1 MYSANV
7 GSNTKVGFRTSYL
20 VFMKLMGYC
29 FDFRLILKNEMLKD
43 EADNIHDGSD
53 YYLYEELF
61 LRMISICF
69 IHCHNEQAEEC
80 PYHLSRCKEDF
91 FLSRQESE
99 NLMKCC
105 KKGHLG

>member
-1 MYSANV
+1 MSKNQMSTQLHHGLFLLAQSEINATH
-7 GSNTKVGFRTSYL
+7 NLFSY
-20 VFMKLMGYC
+20 
-29 FDFRLILKNEMLKD
+29 D

-69 IHCHNEQAEEC
+69 IHSHNVQADEC
-80 PYHLSRCKEDF
+80 LYHLSRCKQDF